1 MWNPDVITAVLGG
14 EGVASVIAA
23 VSAYRAHNNTK
34 QLQHNSGSTVAD
46 AVSRIE
52 AGLSQHGEALDGIKA
67 RLDATDD
74 RIAGLADDVRDERKA
89 RMLDAQEIARI
100 RRVTRRLDD
109 GR

>member
-1 MWNPDVITAVLGG
+1 MITAILGG

-23 VSAYRAHNNTK
+23 ISAYRAHTNTK
-34 QLQHNSGSTVAD
+34 QLQHDSGSTVAD

-52 AGLSQHGEALDGIKA
+52 AGLAAHGEALEGIKA

-74 RIAGLADDVRDERKA
+74 RLSGLADDLREERKA
-89 RMLDAQEIARI
+89 RMLDSQELARI